1 MNYEKIAEMV
11 HSLVKNPNDLTSY
24 EQRISSVKV
33 LPHEFF
39 IIQKVFSNY
48 ELSGDVATIGVI
60 PDGTWA

>member
-24 EQRISSVKV
+24 EQRISSVKI
-33 LPHEFF
+33 LPREFS
-39 IIQKVFSNY
+39 IIQKVFSKY
-48 ELSGDVATIGVI
+48 ELSGDAVTIRVI